1 MRVDVELEVRTDATV
16 AQEAADKISLL
27 VLALFLLDRV
37 VVAASI
43 AAAPGV
49 AAAPL
54 LLLLLQ
60 ALQKHEEVVVHWK
73 PSDRVVSGA

>member
-37 VVAASI
+37 CCSSVYCSSTGCCSGTFT
-43 AAAPGV
+43 AAAAAGV
-49 AAAPL
+49 AEARGGGGPL
-54 LLLLLQ
+54 E
-60 ALQKHEEVVVHWK
+60 AIR
-73 PSDRVVSGA
+73 PSR